1 MKIKVIIPNAS
12 AEFRDS
18 QVQERQAAAADGTTV
33 DVICLSHGPVSIEA
47 AYDEAF
53 AAPYI
58 IEEVKKAEK
67 EGYDAVSLDCAMDT
81 VVRAAREAVHI
92 PVASAGEASYL
103 LAMGLCTNFS
113 VVTVLKSTADAIKD
127 NIRKYNFQGR
137 VASVRY
143 TRVPVLE
150 LHDEK
155 KAYSAILR
163 EAKKAVEDD
172 GAEAV
177 ALGCTGM
184 SGYTKKLSEELGVP
198 VIDPAVA
205 SLKLAEIY
213 VNMGLT
219 SSKIAFKNQSE
230 KEIL

>member
-1 MKIKVIIPNAS
+1 MKIRVIIPNSSVA
-12 AEFRDS
+12 FRDT
-18 QVQERQAAAADGTTV
+18 QLRERKAAAAEGTQV
-33 DVICLSHGPVSIEA
+33 DVICLKHGPVSIEA

-53 AAPYI
+53 AAPFI

-81 VVRAAREAVHI
+81 VVRAARESVSI
-92 PVASAGEASYL
+92 PVTSAGEASYL

-113 VVTVLKSTADAIKD
+113 VITVLKSTVDAIKD
-127 NIRKYNFQGR
+127 NIRKYNLQGR

-150 LHDEK
+150 LQDEK
-155 KAYSAILR
+155 KAYGAILS

-172 GAEAV
+172 SAEAV

-184 SGYTKKLSEELGVP
+184 SGYTKKLSRELGVP

-205 SLKLAEIY
+205 SLKLAELY
-213 VNMGLT
+213 VNMGLA
-219 SSKIAFKNQSE
+219 SSKIAFENQSG
-230 KEIL
+230 KKIL